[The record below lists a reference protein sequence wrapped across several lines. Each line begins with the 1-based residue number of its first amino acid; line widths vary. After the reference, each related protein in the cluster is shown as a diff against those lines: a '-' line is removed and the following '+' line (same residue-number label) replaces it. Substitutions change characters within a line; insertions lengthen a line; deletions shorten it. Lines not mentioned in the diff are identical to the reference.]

1 MKILDGKKLAEEI
14 KKELKVEVLEL
25 KKNGIVPGLA
35 VVMVGDDEASK
46 IYVENKKRACEEI
59 GINSEVYELEEKT
72 EEEKLL
78 KLIGKLNKDETV
90 SGILVQLPL
99 PKQIDKE
106 KIILAIDPKKD
117 VDCFHPENIGKI
129 FLGLGQEKFFPCTP
143 AGILEILKRSEI
155 EIIGK
160 DSVIVGRSNIV
171 GKPLALMMIN
181 AGATVTV
188 CNSKTKNLKEKCL
201 GADIL
206 ISAVGHAGLITADM
220 IKQGAVVVDVGMN
233 RNKEGKLVGDV
244 DFLQVSKIAS
254 AITPVPGGV
263 GLMTVA
269 MLLCNTLRATKLA
282 NK

>member
-72 EEEKLL
+72 EGEKLL